1 MNALWDV
8 VGLVVAAV
16 LVLYL
21 LASLLFP
28 ERF

>member
-1 MNALWDV
+1 VSITDV
-8 VGLVVAAV
+8 VGLVIAAG
-16 LVLYL
+16 LLLYL

>member
-1 MNALWDV
+1 MSEAANL
-8 VGLVVAAV
+8 VGLVVASV

-28 ERF
+28 DRF

>member
-1 MNALWDV
+1 VSALDV
-8 VGLVVAAV
+8 IGGVVAAL

>member
-1 MNALWDV
+1 VSSVWDV
-8 VGLVVAAV
+8 VGLAVAV
-16 LVLYL
+16 LLVLYL

>member
-1 MNALWDV
+1 VSALDV
-8 VGLVVAAV
+8 IGLAVAGL